1 MRTILIA
8 SGKGGVGK
16 TTISIGIARALSKR
30 YFVGIYDA
38 DLMCPNGPRLLGME
52 EHVRVGVEDERY
64 YPVAFDDLLVF
75 STGFM
80 LPLDSVMTLE
90 GDRRSALLKDFT
102 SRLEWGD
109 IDYLIVDLPPGTGD
123 ENVAVV
129 ESMPDIIG
137 LVLVVTG
144 KMESLDDASRVITML
159 KDLPEDVPIIGVVRN
174 MAYIDC
180 PKCNEQIRMFD
191 DAVNVEEELEIPL
204 IGELPYKNLVN
215 EDFMDIADAIVA
227 FDGVDDY
234 NDGEAEGDES

>member
-16 TTISIGIARALSKR
+16 TTVSIGIARALSKR
-30 YFVGIYDA
+30 YSTGLYDA
-38 DLMCPNGPRLLGME
+38 DLMCPNGPRLLGMDDNA
-52 EHVRVGVEDERY
+52 RVGVEDERY

-80 LPLDSVMTLE
+80 LPLDAVMTLE

-109 IDYLIVDLPPGTGD
+109 TDYLVVDLPPGTGD

-129 ESMPDIIG
+129 ESMPDIVG

-144 KMESLDDASRVITML
+144 KLESLDDASRVITML

-174 MAYIDC
+174 MAYINC

-191 DAVNVEEELEIPL
+191 DAVNVEEELGIPL
-204 IGELPYKNLVN
+204 IGQLPYKNLTDD
-215 EDFMDIADAIVA
+215 DFMDIADAIVA
-227 FDGVDDY
+227 FDVLNGYDD
-234 NDGEAEGDES
+234 GDD

>member
-1 MRTILIA
+1 MDENA
-8 SGKGGVGK
+8 
-16 TTISIGIARALSKR
+16 
-30 YFVGIYDA
+30 
-38 DLMCPNGPRLLGME
+38 
-52 EHVRVGVEDERY
+52 RVGVEDERY
-64 YPVAFDDLLVF
+64 YPVAFEDMLVF

-80 LPLDSVMTLE
+80 LPLDAVMTLE

-102 SRLEWGD
+102 ARLEWGD
-109 IDYLIVDLPPGTGD
+109 IDYLVVDLPPGTGD

-129 ESMPDIIG
+129 ESMPDIVG

-144 KMESLDDASRVITML
+144 KLESLDDASRVITML

-174 MAYIDC
+174 MAYINC

-215 EDFMDIADAIVA
+215 EDFEDIAAAIVE
-227 FDGVDDY
+227 FDVLNGYDD
-234 NDGEAEGDES
+234 GDD